1 MKNYLS
7 KCSDLKKMILL
18 ASVIGLVLILA
29 SIAGAVFGQFGWMV
43 GVALGTVVEI
53 INLFL
58 LFKSSEIALKET
70 KSSLFLLLYF
80 VRMLL
85 YVAGILVLV
94 LLQFFWHISFFD
106 NSFWGFII
114 GISPMQ
120 IVVIIVMAKSG
131 KGPLE
136 IAEKKEEK

>member
-1 MKNYLS
+1 MKNYLA
-7 KCSDLKKMILL
+7 KCSDLKKMVLL
-18 ASVIGLVLILA
+18 ASLIGIVLTLA
-29 SIAGAVFGQFGWMV
+29 SIAGAVFGQFGWMI
-43 GVALGTVVEI
+43 GVVIGTIVEVV
-53 INLFL
+53 NLFL
-58 LFKSSEIALKET
+58 LYKSSELALKET

-80 VRMLL
+80 VRMIF

-94 LLQFFWHISFFD
+94 LLQYFWHISFFD

-120 IVVIIVMAKSG
+120 IVVIIVMARSK

-136 IAEKKEEK
+136 IAEKKEK

>member
-1 MKNYLS
+1 MKNYLA
-7 KCSDLKKMILL
+7 KCSDLKKMVLL
-18 ASVIGLVLILA
+18 ACLIGIVLTLA
-29 SIAGAVFGQFGWMV
+29 SIAGVVFGQFGWMI
-43 GVALGTVVEI
+43 GVVIGTLIEI
-53 INLFL
+53 VNLFL
-58 LFKSSEIALKET
+58 LYKSSELALKET

-80 VRMLL
+80 VRMIL

-94 LLQFFWHISFFD
+94 LLQYFWHISFFD

-120 IVVIIVMAKSG
+120 IVVIIVMARSK

-136 IAEKKEEK
+136 IAEKKEK

>member
-1 MKNYLS
+1 MKNYLA

-29 SIAGAVFGQFGWMV
+29 SIVGGVFGQFGWMV
-43 GVALGTVVEI
+43 GVAIGTVVEI
-53 INLFL
+53 VNLFL
-58 LFKSSEIALKET
+58 LFKSSELALKET

-94 LLQFFWHISFFD
+94 LLQFFWHVSFFD

>member
-1 MKNYLS
+1 MKNYLA

-18 ASVIGLVLILA
+18 ASVIGLALILA
-29 SIAGAVFGQFGWMV
+29 SIVGAVFGQFGWMV

-53 INLFL
+53 VNLFL
-58 LFKSSEIALKET
+58 LFKSSELALKET

>member
-1 MKNYLS
+1 MKNYLA

-18 ASVIGLVLILA
+18 ASAIGLVLILA
-29 SIAGAVFGQFGWMV
+29 SIAGAVFSQFGWMV
-43 GVALGTVVEI
+43 GVAIGTVVEI
-53 INLFL
+53 VNLFL
-58 LFKSSEIALKET
+58 LFKSSELALKET

-94 LLQFFWHISFFD
+94 LLQFFWHVSFFD

>member
-1 MKNYLS
+1 MKNYLA
-7 KCSDLKKMILL
+7 KCSDLKKMVLL
-18 ASVIGLVLILA
+18 ACLIGIVLTLA
-29 SIAGAVFGQFGWMV
+29 SIAGAVFGQFGWMI
-43 GVALGTVVEI
+43 GVVIGTIVEVV
-53 INLFL
+53 NLFL
-58 LFKSSEIALKET
+58 LYKSSELALKET

-80 VRMLL
+80 VRMIL

-94 LLQFFWHISFFD
+94 FLQYFWHISFFD

-120 IVVIIVMAKSG
+120 IVVIIVMARSK

-136 IAEKKEEK
+136 IAEKKEK

>member
-1 MKNYLS
+1 MKNYLA

-18 ASVIGLVLILA
+18 ASVIGLALILA
-29 SIAGAVFGQFGWMV
+29 SISGAVFGQFGWMV

-53 INLFL
+53 VNLFL

-85 YVAGILVLV
+85 YVAGILVLA